1 MTVLLSV
8 LEELMGSQV
17 AIINESTLVT
27 DAQLTPIIAALQ
39 VQVGRDYAPIWGR
52 YVKLTQIPKGGT
64 PPADQWWMTI
74 LDNSDQAGALG
85 YHETTSTGKP
95 LGKVFA
101 KDDLD
106 AGSSLSVTISHE
118 LLEMLGNP
126 FINLTAIDP
135 NANQLQQLFMH
146 EMCDPCE
153 DDSLGYKINGVLV
166 SDFLYPEWFDPTA
179 TVGTQLTFNKT
190 ITLPLSL
197 ATGGYMSIYNIATNA
212 WIQKTANRQIPS
224 EMKALAAV
232 AKPGTRKHR
241 IAHRHSVWRK
251 STKI

>member
-1 MTVLLSV
+1 
-8 LEELMGSQV
+8 MGSQI

-27 DAQLTPIIAALQ
+27 DAELTPIITALQ
-39 VQVGRDYAPIWGR
+39 TQVGRDYAPIWGR
-52 YVKLTQIPKGGT
+52 YAKLTQIPKGGT
-64 PPADQWWMTI
+64 PPADQWWMVI
-74 LDNSDQAGALG
+74 MDNSDQQGALG
-85 YHETTSTGKP
+85 YHETTNTGKP

-101 KDDLD
+101 ADDKA

-153 DDSLGYKINGVLV
+153 DDSLGYKIGDVLV
-166 SDFLYPEWFDPTA
+166 SDFLLPEWFDPA
-179 TVGTQLTFNKT
+179 AAPGTPLTFNKT
-190 ITLPLSL
+190 ISTPLSL
-197 ATGGYMSIYNIATNA
+197 ATGGYMSIYNIAQNA
-212 WIQKTANRQIPS
+212 WVQKTANRQNVA
-224 EMKALAAV
+224 EMKPLHAV

-241 IAHRHSVWRK
+241 IAHRHKVWRK
-251 STKI
+251 STKKI